1 MKREEVLKE
10 MKESIGTKDPIE
22 YFAKLT
28 DVLTLLFDKIDGLEK
43 TVDRL
48 TVHSAL
54 AIQWDPRL
62 ASDMIT
68 KEVKKLR
75 EADKDTYATEIL
87 VLKEAWAA
95 DKVTQSYD
103 EFCKFWKDTLGF
115 HPFLDAL

>member
-1 MKREEVLKE
+1 MKREDVLKE

-22 YFAKLT
+22 FFSKLT
-28 DVLTLLFDKIDGLEK
+28 DVFTLLFDRIDGLER

-48 TVHSAL
+48 TLQSAL

-62 ASDMIT
+62 ASDMIA

-75 EADKDTYATEIL
+75 DADKETWATEIL
-87 VLKEAWAA
+87 VLKEAYAS

-103 EFCKFWKDTLGF
+103 EFCKFWRETLGF